1 MLVDWLLAATP
12 ILLVLILMLAF
23 GWKGSQA
30 GPAACIAAVLVAHL
44 HFGAGGQVV
53 AWALL
58 KGLLLALW
66 VLYIVWAAILFYRL
80 TAEAGAVSA
89 IGRSLSRLNKD
100 PVLQALILGWAFT
113 SFLTGVGG
121 FGVPVAVVAPLL
133 VAVGFTPVAAVVI
146 TSVGSS
152 WSVTYGTLGSAFY
165 ALLAATGYPGEL
177 LALPAAVGMGV
188 ACLLCGA
195 GVLWATNGP
204 AGLRQGWVAVLLMGL
219 VMAMTQ
225 ILLVQAGLW
234 TIGVLCSGLAGLSAG
249 VLVARWQARR
259 QPEPAT
265 TRDGT
270 GLPLIWALIPYGLFV
285 AVVFLVEFIAPIK
298 TFLDQVVLSVQVPE
312 LVTSR
317 GWITPAGPA
326 RTINLFGH
334 PGALLL
340 YVCLLTYVLF
350 RLKGFYAPGAT
361 RRIGKSLFQ
370 QAVAPTVGIA
380 TMMGMAITMQH
391 AGMTQL
397 LAEGLNRIAGPAFPF
412 LSIYMGA
419 LGAFMTGSSANS
431 SVIFGVLQEQ
441 TALLVG
447 MSATLALTAQALG
460 GALGGIFAPTKVIL
474 GCATVKAEEPAALRK
489 TLAYGLVILTIMA
502 ALIWAVNLVGPSPA
516 S

>member
-1 MLVDWLLAATP
+1 MLDWLLAALP
-12 ILLVLILMLAF
+12 ILLVLVLMLAF
-23 GWKGSQA
+23 HWKGSQA
-30 GPAACIAAVLVAHL
+30 GPAACVAAVTIAHL
-44 HFGAGGQVV
+44 YFGAGGQVL

-89 IGRSLSRLNKD
+89 IGRGLARLNEN

-113 SFLTGVGG
+113 TFLTGVGG

-133 VAVGFTPVAAVVI
+133 VAVGFSPVAAVVI

-195 GVLWATNGP
+195 GALWAVG
-204 AGLRQGWVAVLLMGL
+204 GLAALHETWPVLLFMGV
-219 VMAMTQ
+219 VMAGTQ
-225 ILLVQAGLW
+225 ILLALAGLW
-234 TIGVLCSGLAGLSAG
+234 TIGVLCSGLAGLGAG
-249 VLVARWQARR
+249 VLVARRQAHRHPA
-259 QPEPAT
+259 PEAT
-265 TRDGT
+265 PNSS
-270 GLPLIWALIPYGLFV
+270 GLPLIWALMPYGLFV
-285 AVVFLVEFIAPIK
+285 AIVFVTEFIAPIK
-298 TFLDQVVLSVQVPE
+298 TFLGQVILSVRVPE

-326 RTINLFGH
+326 QSINLLGH
-334 PGALLL
+334 PGALLM
-340 YVCLLTYVLF
+340 YACLLTYVVY
-350 RLKGFYAPGAT
+350 RMKGFYAPGAAG
-361 RRIGKSLFQ
+361 RIGKSLFR
-370 QAVAPTVGIA
+370 QAISPTIGIA
-380 TMMGMAITMQH
+380 TMMGMAIIMQH

-397 LAEGLNRIAGPAFPF
+397 LANGVSRVAGPVFPF
-412 LSIYMGA
+412 VSIYIGA

-431 SVIFGVLQEQ
+431 SVIFGVIQEQ
-441 TALLVG
+441 TAQLVG
-447 MSATLALTAQALG
+447 MNATLALTAQALG

-474 GCATVKAEEPAALRK
+474 GCATVKADESSALRK
-489 TLAYGLVILTIMA
+489 TLAYGLVILTLMA
-502 ALIWAVNLVGPSPA
+502 VLIWAVHLA

>member
-1 MLVDWLLAATP
+1 MLDWLLAALP
-12 ILLVLILMLAF
+12 ILLVLVLMLALH
-23 GWKGSQA
+23 WKGSQA
-30 GPAACIAAVLVAHL
+30 GPAALAVALLVAHL
-44 HFGAGGQVV
+44 RFGAGGQVL

-66 VLYIVWAAILFYRL
+66 VLYIVWAAILFFRL

-89 IGRSLSRLNKD
+89 IGRSLSRLNENAM
-100 PVLQALILGWAFT
+100 LQALILGWAFT
-113 SFLTGVGG
+113 TFLTGVGG
-121 FGVPVAVVAPLL
+121 FGVPVAVVSPLL
-133 VAVGFTPVAAVVI
+133 VAIGFSPVAAVVI
-146 TSVGSS
+146 TSVGSA

-177 LALPAAVGMGV
+177 LAVPAAVGMGV

-195 GVLWATNGP
+195 GALWAAGGAVALRRTWP
-204 AGLRQGWVAVLLMGL
+204 ALLIMGL
-219 VMAMTQ
+219 VMAGTQ
-225 ILLVQAGLW
+225 ILLVLAGLW
-234 TIGVLCSGLAGLSAG
+234 TIGVLCSGLAGLGAG
-249 VLVARWQARR
+249 VLVARWQTQR
-259 QPEPAT
+259 QPVAETAPE
-265 TRDGT
+265 RNE
-270 GLPLIWALIPYGLFV
+270 LPLIWALLPYALFV
-285 AVVFLVEFIAPIK
+285 AIVFVVEFIAPLK
-298 TFLDQVVLSVQVPE
+298 AFLDQVVLSVQAPE

-317 GWITPAGPA
+317 GWTTPAGPA

-340 YVCLLTYVLF
+340 YGCLLTYALY
-350 RLKGFYAPGAT
+350 RLKGFYKPGAAG
-361 RRIGKSLFQ
+361 RIGKGLVSQ
-370 QAVAPTVGIA
+370 SISPTLGIA

-412 LSIYMGA
+412 LSIFIGA

-474 GCATVKAEEPAALRK
+474 GCATVKADESAALRK
-489 TLAYGLVILTIMA
+489 TLAYGLAILTLMA
-502 ALIWAVNLVGPSPA
+502 ALIWVVHLAT
-516 S
+516 